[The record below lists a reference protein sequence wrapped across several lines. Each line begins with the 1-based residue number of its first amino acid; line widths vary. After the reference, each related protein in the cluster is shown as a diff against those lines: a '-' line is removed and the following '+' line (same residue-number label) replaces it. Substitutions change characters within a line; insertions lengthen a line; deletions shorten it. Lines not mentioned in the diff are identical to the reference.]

1 MTGTLDST
9 IVILAFPTIAEK
21 LRTDISAAIGLSS
34 LLDFDRPSVY
44 GFLGINISAKRGQVG
59 RIRKWVGHLCS
70 ISSNKSIYIKKGH
83 EPWANIEGMDRS
95 LEHYALAGQKKIR
108 IIA

>member
-1 MTGTLDST
+1 MSSKQIIFLFILVLGTLTGTLDST

-34 LLDFDRPSVY
+34 LLDVDRPSVH

-59 RIRKWVGHLCS
+59 RIRK
-70 ISSNKSIYIKKGH
+70 
-83 EPWANIEGMDRS
+83 
-95 LEHYALAGQKKIR
+95 
-108 IIA
+108 